1 MKKIQMKSRVF
12 LILVLIILLI
22 MANLSLSLMENRYT
36 SGPIYKMMDEFYRNV
51 GFIDA
56 FDECEKRVTSYRW
69 SDEGWYDPEQDSLI
83 REQLSLMRSY
93 LDSMV
98 SSMSV
103 DEPNQYHDI
112 RALNHMFPHYE
123 KFIEDFLKYMENGE
137 RTRAVSVYYQRETI
151 VTLIHDYSSQM
162 LNDTVQ
168 ESQNDYAWRQK
179 ITKALWLFQVL
190 TGFAAVM
197 LSAYFVIKLYEIVQ
211 PINYL
216 VKASEAMRNKDFD
229 IADVPENVKN
239 EEMRQLMISF
249 NHMKHSM
256 KRFVEMLKEHNRTLQ
271 LLRET
276 EKRALE
282 SQHLAEQAK
291 LLNLRGQVNP
301 HFLFNALNTIRRIAQ
316 QEKAPQTEA
325 LILSLSKIFRHSL
338 YNNEALATLSEEIEV
353 TKQYLKIQKARFG
366 DRIHLE
372 WNISE
377 QVEAD
382 ELLVPSFVLQTLVEN
397 AVKHGLEPRA
407 GGGKIKVCLEL
418 KNEMF
423 FIRVLDNG
431 SGMTQETLERVR
443 KGERPPGTDG
453 GIGLNNVYHRLQL
466 LDKRNELIIQSKKEH
481 GTQII
486 IKMPVQ
492 YRKEERLC

>member
-1 MKKIQMKSRVF
+1 M
-12 LILVLIILLI
+12 
-22 MANLSLSLMENRYT
+22 
-36 SGPIYKMMDEFYRNV
+36 
-51 GFIDA
+51 
-56 FDECEKRVTSYRW
+56 
-69 SDEGWYDPEQDSLI
+69 
-83 REQLSLMRSY
+83 
-93 LDSMV
+93 
-98 SSMSV
+98 
-103 DEPNQYHDI
+103 
-112 RALNHMFPHYE
+112 
-123 KFIEDFLKYMENGE
+123 
-137 RTRAVSVYYQRETI
+137 
-151 VTLIHDYSSQM
+151 
-162 LNDTVQ
+162 
-168 ESQNDYAWRQK
+168 
-179 ITKALWLFQVL
+179 
-190 TGFAAVM
+190 
-197 LSAYFVIKLYEIVQ
+197 
-211 PINYL
+211 
-216 VKASEAMRNKDFD
+216 
-229 IADVPENVKN
+229 
-239 EEMRQLMISF
+239 
-249 NHMKHSM
+249 
-256 KRFVEMLKEHNRTLQ
+256 
-271 LLRET
+271 RET